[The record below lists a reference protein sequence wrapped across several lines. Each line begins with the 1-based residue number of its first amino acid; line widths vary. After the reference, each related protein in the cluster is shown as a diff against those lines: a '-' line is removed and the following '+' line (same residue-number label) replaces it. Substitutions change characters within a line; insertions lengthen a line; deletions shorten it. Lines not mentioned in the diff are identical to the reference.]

1 MTLPISPLHHA
12 TYAQRATLAALI
24 RIGGS
29 AKAADVAYETSR
41 SPAYI
46 TGMLDNLVNLGIVRR
61 GNERPFPVYSTD
73 LITASITPA

>member
-1 MTLPISPLHHA
+1 MTAANPLHDT